1 MTGPSPRVLYITG
14 WMRSGSTLLGNVLNE
29 VPGVR
34 HVGELFYLWRN
45 GVLGAGTNSSCG
57 CGSPLRACPLW
68 SGILAGLPEGSAE
81 ATAHRMATLQQ
92 ALLRTRHTPARLAEA
107 RGERPTAPGV
117 TELLDHSASVYRQVA
132 ALGGDRLIVDG
143 SKYPAEAAALLGR
156 ADLDVRVLHIVR
168 DPRATALSYRSAK
181 DYIDPMSPARS
192 SGYWTAF
199 NLASELVGRTAG
211 ERYLRI
217 RHEDLARSPREVT
230 TQVLRFAGLDAESPV
245 DAEGRI
251 PLGANHTVTGNPDRL
266 RRGVTQI
273 RPDERWRTKLPGTD
287 IAAATAAAAPLLSR
301 YGYPLTAVRPLRAT
315 GTGTSAST
323 GSRNAGPAGRPA
335 SRTSGPPSRGEVS

>member
-29 VPGVR
+29 LPGVR
-34 HVGELFYLWRN
+34 HVGELYYLWRN

-57 CGSPLRACPLW
+57 CGLPVRECPLW
-68 SGILAGLPEGSAE
+68 SGVLAELPEGSEE
-81 ATAHRMATLQQ
+81 ALAHRMATLQQ

-156 ADLDVRVLHIVR
+156 RDLDVRVLHIVR

-211 ERYLRI
+211 GRYLRV
-217 RHEDLARSPREVT
+217 RHEDLARDPRGVT
-230 TQVLRFAGLDAESPV
+230 TRVLRFAGLDDESPV
-245 DAEGRI
+245 DAAGRI

-273 RPDERWRTKLPGTD
+273 RPDERWRTALPGTD

-301 YGYPLTAVRPLRAT
+301 YGYPLTPVRPLR
-315 GTGTSAST
+315 SART
-323 GSRNAGPAGRPA
+323 AGSARDAGPAARPA
-335 SRTSGPPSRGEVS
+335 AHGTGSPSRGEAA

>member
-217 RHEDLARSPREVT
+217 RHEDLARRPREVT

-335 SRTSGPPSRGEVS
+335 SRTPGPPSRGEVS

>member
-29 VPGVR
+29 LPGVR
-34 HVGELFYLWRN
+34 HVGELYYLWRN

-57 CGSPLRACPLW
+57 CGLPVRECPLW
-68 SGILAGLPEGSAE
+68 SGVLAELPEGSEE
-81 ATAHRMATLQQ
+81 ALAHRMATLQQ

-156 ADLDVRVLHIVR
+156 RDLDVRVLHIVR

-211 ERYLRI
+211 GRYLRV
-217 RHEDLARSPREVT
+217 RHEDLARDPRGVT
-230 TQVLRFAGLDAESPV
+230 TRVLRFAGLDDESPV
-245 DAEGRI
+245 DAAGRI

-273 RPDERWRTKLPGTD
+273 RPDERWRTALPGTD

-301 YGYPLTAVRPLRAT
+301 YGYPLTPVRPLR
-315 GTGTSAST
+315 SART
-323 GSRNAGPAGRPA
+323 DRTAGSARDAGPAARPA
-335 SRTSGPPSRGEVS
+335 AHGTGSPSRGEAA

>member
-29 VPGVR
+29 LPGVR
-34 HVGELFYLWRN
+34 HVGELYYLWRN
-45 GVLGAGTNSSCG
+45 GVLGAGTNSVCG
-57 CGSPLRACPLW
+57 CGQPVLACPLW
-68 SGILAGLPEGSAE
+68 SGVLAALPEAPTE
-81 ATAHRMATLQQ
+81 ATAHRIAVLQQ

-156 ADLDVRVLHIVR
+156 RDLDVRVLHIVR

-211 ERYLRI
+211 PRYLRV
-217 RHEDLARSPREVT
+217 RHEDLARGPREVT
-230 TQVLRFAGLDAESPV
+230 ARVLRFAGLDDASPV
-245 DAEGRI
+245 DADGRI

-266 RRGVTQI
+266 RRGVTRI
-273 RPDERWRTKLPGTD
+273 RPDERWRTALPGAD

-301 YGYPLTAVRPLRAT
+301 YGYPLAPVRPPRAGRSGHAPDARRT
-315 GTGTSAST
+315 PT
-323 GSRNAGPAGRPA
+323 PAGRPEPSVTGA
-335 SRTSGPPSRGEVS
+335 ASRGEAT

>member
-29 VPGVR
+29 LPGVR
-34 HVGELFYLWRN
+34 HVGELYYLWRN

-57 CGSPLRACPLW
+57 CGLPVRECPLW
-68 SGILAGLPEGSAE
+68 SGVLAELPEGSEE
-81 ATAHRMATLQQ
+81 ALAHRMATLQQ

-156 ADLDVRVLHIVR
+156 RDLDVRVLHIVR

-211 ERYLRI
+211 GRYLRV
-217 RHEDLARSPREVT
+217 RHEDLARDPRGVT
-230 TQVLRFAGLDAESPV
+230 TRVLRFAGLDDESPV
-245 DAEGRI
+245 DAAGRI

-273 RPDERWRTKLPGTD
+273 RPDERWRTALPGTD

-301 YGYPLTAVRPLRAT
+301 YGYPLTPVRPLR
-315 GTGTSAST
+315 SARTAGSARDAGPAARPAAHGT
-323 GSRNAGPAGRPA
+323 GSR
-335 SRTSGPPSRGEVS
+335 SRGEAA

>member
-1 MTGPSPRVLYITG
+1 MTGPAPAGRPPRVLYITG

-29 VPGVR
+29 LPGVR
-34 HVGELFYLWRN
+34 HVGELYYLWRN

-57 CGSPLRACPLW
+57 CGSPVRSCPLW
-68 SGILAGLPEGSAE
+68 SEVLGELPEGTVE
-81 ATAHRMATLQQ
+81 ATAHRVTTLQQ
-92 ALLRTRHTPARLAEA
+92 ALLRTRHTAARLAEA
-107 RGERPTAPGV
+107 RGERAPAPGV
-117 TELLDHSASVYRQVA
+117 TELLDRSAAVYRRVA
-132 ALGGDRLIVDG
+132 ALGADRLVVDG

-156 ADLDVRVLHIVR
+156 GDLDVRVLHIVR

-181 DYIDPMSPARS
+181 AYIDPMSPARS

-211 ERYLRI
+211 GRYLRV
-217 RHEDLARSPREVT
+217 RHEDLSRDPREVT
-230 TQVLRFAGLDAESPV
+230 ARVLRFAGLDDESPV
-245 DAEGRI
+245 DVAGRV

-273 RPDERWRTKLPGTD
+273 RPDERWRTALPGTA

-301 YGYPLTAVRPLRAT
+301 YGYPLAPLRPAL
-315 GTGTSAST
+315 
-323 GSRNAGPAGRPA
+323 AG
-335 SRTSGPPSRGEVS
+335 